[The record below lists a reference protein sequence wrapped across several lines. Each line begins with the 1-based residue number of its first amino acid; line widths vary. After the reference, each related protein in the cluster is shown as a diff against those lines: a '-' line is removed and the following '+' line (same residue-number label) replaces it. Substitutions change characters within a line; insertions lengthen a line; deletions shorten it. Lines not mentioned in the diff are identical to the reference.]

1 MEQVWVKRGVSD
13 SISSEIKSE
22 DFAVTDI
29 SQTPNTILASIF
41 SNWYKDSFKI
51 QEKVYFC
58 KCNNLEY
65 VEYWSNNKGEYV
77 NYEKED
83 IR

>member
-1 MEQVWVKRGVSD
+1 LKV
-13 SISSEIKSE
+13 
-22 DFAVTDI
+22 VTKKF
-29 SQTPNTILASIF
+29 F
-41 SNWYKDSFKI
+41 SV

-58 KCNNLEY
+58 RSDNLEY
-65 VEYWSNNKGEYV
+65 VELLLNNKGEYV

>member
-1 MEQVWVKRGVSD
+1 MSTF
-13 SISSEIKSE
+13 SS
-22 DFAVTDI
+22 
-29 SQTPNTILASIF
+29 
-41 SNWYKDSFKI
+41 WYKGAFDI

-58 KCNNLEY
+58 KCDNLEY
-65 VEYWSNNKGEYV
+65 VKYQCDNKGEYV

>member
-1 MEQVWVKRGVSD
+1 MGKERCLRLNLVRNQIGRFCCHAYLSNPQYDIGVYFF
-13 SISSEIKSE
+13 KL
-22 DFAVTDI
+22 V
-29 SQTPNTILASIF
+29 Q
-41 SNWYKDSFKI
+41 DSFKI